1 MRIQCPA
8 CKAIVDAPTGK
19 VNRAIKVGAPLYC
32 GRVCAGIARRKGK
45 STDQRK
51 AEKSEYD
58 RLRRERLGEKI
69 KAQKR
74 AHFKATYDPV
84 AAAAYR
90 KKRMPIHVE
99 YCRRPEYRAWKAEYD
114 REYRAKKDFGEFWE
128 SAMLLASIDT
138 EIAKKASRYE
148 IMMTNGT
155 INKAQRR
162 RREYER
168 SDR

>member
-45 STDQRK
+45 SIDQRK

-84 AAAAYR
+84 AAAEYR

-99 YCRRPEYRAWKAEYD
+99 YCRRPEYRAWKSEYD
-114 REYRAKKDFGEFWE
+114 KEYRAKRDFGEFWE
-128 SAMLLASIDT
+128 SAVLLSSIET